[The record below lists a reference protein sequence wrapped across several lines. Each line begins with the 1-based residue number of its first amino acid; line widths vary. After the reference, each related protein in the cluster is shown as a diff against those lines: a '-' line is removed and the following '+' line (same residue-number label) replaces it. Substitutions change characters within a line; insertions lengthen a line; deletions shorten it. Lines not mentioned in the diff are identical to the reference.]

1 MFWIKLFNEALGRD
15 IELSSD
21 IWNSTPRYRI
31 DLSYEADENSLIPSC
46 LIVLNSVAV
55 SIID

>member
-1 MFWIKLFNEALGRD
+1 MFWIKLFNEALGRN
-15 IELSSD
+15 IELSND
-21 IWNSTPRYRI
+21 IWNSTPRYGI
-31 DLSYEADENSLIPSC
+31 GLSYETDENSLIPSC